1 MPKVLCEC
9 GCGLNVSVQTAR
21 RHLDGKARPHV
32 KASTGRWDTV
42 SVIHPRH
49 SQKIVPLQTHT
60 AAVPKPMPVP
70 QEACDISEPMDW
82 SLADSPVRPMS
93 CEPVSPTEATSCSSE
108 QFAHLAKSL
117 RALLVESDD
126 EDNPR
131 RSPSPTSESDSNGPL
146 SSSEDEGEDTAPQDG
161 LSAWH
166 TLGEHFEQ
174 DLADI
179 GVSKTFSTIQAFDL
193 HFHLQLQRSVTK
205 TSLFSVPLR
214 SRSSHVCQVERTPCS
229 PMPSPRNHLLVLRMP
244 VRVSRL
250 YLV

>member
-32 KASTGRWDTV
+32 KASTGHWDTV

-49 SQKIVPLQTHT
+49 SQKIVLQTRI
-60 AAVPKPMPVP
+60 AAVPKPMLVP

-93 CEPVSPTEATSCSSE
+93 CEPISPTEATSCSSKP
-108 QFAHLAKSL
+108 FSHLAKSL
-117 RALLVESDD
+117 RAPLVESDD
-126 EDNPR
+126 EDNLR
-131 RSPSPTSESDSNGPL
+131 RSPSPTLELDSNGPL
-146 SSSEDEGEDTAPQDG
+146 SSSEDEGKDMPQDR

-174 DLADI
+174 DLTDI
-179 GVSKTFSTIQAFDL
+179 GASKTFSIIQAFDL
-193 HFHLQLQRSVTK
+193 HFHPQLQRLVTK
-205 TSLFSVPLR
+205 TFLLSMPLR
-214 SRSSHVCQVERTPCS
+214 SRSSHVCQLERTPCL

-244 VRVSRL
+244 MHVSRL